1 MFFQSK
7 DLGASLLKVLAG
19 VLLVYLIIFIGALSR
34 NSLKSFYYIGKA
46 ERPQNTIAI
55 TGEGKVIGTPDIAVV
70 EVGFLTEK
78 PDVASAQKENTEK
91 MNKLL
96 AEIKKLG
103 VKEDDMQTTQYQ
115 IYPKYDYTEGRSVL
129 SGYTVNQNVSLK
141 IRDLTK
147 ISPVLAKVG
156 EVGVNQVSGL
166 TFTIDEPE
174 NLQAEARA
182 KALVNARAKA
192 EALTKS
198 LGVKIVRVVSFSEYN
213 QPQSG
218 PLYLKS
224 APMAEGI
231 GGGVT
236 PDIQSGS
243 LEVKVG
249 VSVVYEIE

>member
-1 MFFQSK
+1 MFFSNSF
-7 DLGASLLKVLAG
+7 GSIFLKLLAG
-19 VLLVYLIIFIGALSR
+19 ILLVYLIIFVGSLTR
-34 NSLKSFYYIGKA
+34 NNLKKFYYIGKA
-46 ERPQNTIAI
+46 ERPQNTIVI
-55 TGEGKVIGTPDIAVV
+55 NGEGKVIGTPDIAVV

-115 IYPKYDYTEGRSVL
+115 IYPKYDYTEGRSIL

-166 TFTIDEPE
+166 SFTIDEPE

-182 KALVNARAKA
+182 KALANARAKA

-213 QPQSG
+213 QPEPG

-224 APMAEGI
+224 MSMAEGI
-231 GGGVT
+231 GGGGA
-236 PDIQSGS
+236 PEIKSGS

>member
-1 MFFQSK
+1 MFNSK
-7 DLGASLLKVLAG
+7 SFGSTLLKLLAG
-19 VLLVYLIIFIGALSR
+19 ILLVYLIIFVGSLTR
-34 NSLKSFYYIGKA
+34 NNLKKFYYIGKA
-46 ERPQNTIAI
+46 ERLQNTIVI
-55 TGEGKVIGTPDIAVV
+55 TGDGKVIGTPDIAVV

-103 VKEDDMQTTQYQ
+103 VKEDDMQTSQYQ
-115 IYPKYDYTEGRSVL
+115 IYPKYDYTEGKTVL
-129 SGYTVNQNVSLK
+129 AGYTVNQNVSLK

-147 ISPVLAKVG
+147 VSQVLAKVG

-166 TFTIDEPE
+166 SFTIDKPE

-182 KALVNARAKA
+182 KALVDARAKA
-192 EALTKS
+192 EALTQS

-213 QPQSG
+213 QPASG

-224 APMAEGI
+224 APIAEGI
-231 GGGVT
+231 GGGAV
-236 PDIQSGS
+236 PEIQSGS

-249 VSVVYEIE
+249 VNVVYEIE